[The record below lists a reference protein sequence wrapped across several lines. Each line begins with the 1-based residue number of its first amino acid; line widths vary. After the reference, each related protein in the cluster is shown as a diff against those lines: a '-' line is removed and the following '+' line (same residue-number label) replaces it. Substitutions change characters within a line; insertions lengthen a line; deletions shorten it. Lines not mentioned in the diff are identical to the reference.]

1 MKEILE
7 SHIGTTIG
15 INIERV
21 QHIDAVELLSV
32 SDAYFSVRS
41 STDQHTHYIPYS
53 NVLKVIEDSQG
64 VEIRHLFTANE
75 RFNIVVKI
83 GHVVVQTV
91 A

>member
-1 MKEILE
+1 MKEVLAK
-7 SHIGTTIG
+7 HIGTTIG

-21 QHIDAVELLSV
+21 HHIDAVELLTV
-32 SDAYFSVRS
+32 SDTYFSVRS
-41 STDQHTHYIPYS
+41 STDQHVHHIPYL
-53 NVLKVIEDSQG
+53 NVLKMIEDDQG
-64 VEIRHLFTANE
+64 VEIRHLFTTNE

>member
-1 MKEILE
+1 MKEVLE
-7 SHIGTTIG
+7 NYIGTTIG

-21 QHIDAVELLSV
+21 HHIDAVELLAV
-32 SDAYFSVRS
+32 LDTHFSVRS
-41 STDQHTHYIPYS
+41 STDRHVHHIPYS

-64 VEIRHLFTANE
+64 VEIRHLFTTNE

-83 GHVVVQTV
+83 GHVVMQTI